1 MLTAVRDG
9 EAAVLEPDASVVSW
23 SVVDIV
29 VESRRELRRV
39 DGRRQTSNGA
49 SSYVRVTNV
58 VDVLLTL
65 KFN

>member
-1 MLTAVRDG
+1 MLTAARDG
-9 EAAVLEPDASVVSW
+9 EAAVLEPDASVVSS

-49 SSYVRVTNV
+49 SSHVRVTNV